1 VADQAEKLRELVRS
15 KAKDTVPESASV
27 MDSEAIGKKK
37 EKKARI
43 IAVTSGKGGV
53 GKTSVA
59 TNLAIEMAMEGK
71 RVIVFDAD
79 LSLAN
84 IDVLLGLRPQYNL
97 HHVINGEKNI
107 EDILISGPHGIRII
121 PASSGIVSLANLS
134 REGLDRLMG
143 QFSRIEKDCDFLI
156 VDTAAGISDSV
167 MAFVA
172 SADQA
177 IVVTTPEPTA
187 YTDAYALIKILAEQS
202 TSTEIGLLINMA
214 ASRKEALNAA
224 SGIILISKQF
234 LQIGVRDFGFVLRDP
249 EVPRA
254 VRRQEAFVLY
264 NPMCA
269 ASRSIRQLAGMVAS
283 SSRVND
289 GSGRRGFM
297 EKIASFFRG
306 E

>member
-134 REGLDRLMG
+134 RD
-143 QFSRIEKDCDFLI
+143 
-156 VDTAAGISDSV
+156 DS
-167 MAFVA
+167 
-172 SADQA
+172 
-177 IVVTTPEPTA
+177 
-187 YTDAYALIKILAEQS
+187 
-202 TSTEIGLLINMA
+202 
-214 ASRKEALNAA
+214 
-224 SGIILISKQF
+224 
-234 LQIGVRDFGFVLRDP
+234 
-249 EVPRA
+249 
-254 VRRQEAFVLY
+254 
-264 NPMCA
+264 
-269 ASRSIRQLAGMVAS
+269 
-283 SSRVND
+283 
-289 GSGRRGFM
+289 
-297 EKIASFFRG
+297 
-306 E
+306 